1 MISARPGGFGQY
13 PARQL
18 HGLAAR
24 CNWGIQRVTN
34 VLPENNTLFGAALRT
49 ISQLLDN
56 GNSVFG

>member
-1 MISARPGGFGQY
+1 MISARWSGFDSR

-18 HGLAAR
+18 HGLCSR
-24 CNWGIQRVTN
+24 GNWGIQRATN